1 MSDCSELINRI
12 LSFFSLP
19 ETKKEID
26 STLSD
31 LVYKIVGRFRLSIRK
46 KRLSDDLEYQRFREQ
61 TLLESNSIPE
71 ELRLPLDTSIA
82 SFALD
87 SAKFSLDSP
96 QLSNMFSQLIAS
108 SQNSKYA
115 DYNHIAFVE
124 ILRQLSSYDAMLLQ
138 DIFHSAS
145 IPACVVRRAED
156 PGYNDLVVTVQNFL
170 GPDKD
175 DLQAFDQS
183 LMPNGKNISSD
194 YILLNETVLS
204 DTRTAVS
211 LGNLSRLGLIVID
224 YSVGSYSEKLYAPFF
239 ENPEIKSVLD
249 TSTNVN
255 PVALVFGT
263 CELTTF
269 GLGFAMVCLDGGNK
283 QIS

>member
-1 MSDCSELINRI
+1 MSDCSGLIDKI
-12 LSFFSLP
+12 LSFFSFP

-46 KRLSDDLEYQRFREQ
+46 RRLSDDLEYQRFKEQ

-71 ELRLPLDTSIA
+71 EFRLPLDPSIT

-96 QLSNMFSQLIAS
+96 QLSDMFSQLIAS

-124 ILRQLSSYDAMLLQ
+124 ILRQLSSYDAILLQ
-138 DIFHSAS
+138 NIFRSVS
-145 IPACVVRRAED
+145 VPACVVRRAD
-156 PGYNDLVVTVQNFL
+156 DSGYNDLVVTVSNFL

-194 YILLNETVLS
+194 FIFLNQTVLS
-204 DTRTAVS
+204 DTKTSVS
-211 LGNLSRLGLIVID
+211 LGNLSRLGLIAID
-224 YSVGSYSEKLYAPFF
+224 YSVGSYPENLYAPFF
-239 ENPEIKSVLD
+239 DNSEVKSLLE
-249 TSTNVN
+249 TSTADN

-263 CELTTF
+263 CELTAF
-269 GLGFAMVCLDGGNK
+269 GLGFAKVCLD
-283 QIS
+283 